1 MAIRLKIEEKKQ
13 ETTPIEPAASLIPA
27 CLAGDARARETLA
40 RWCLPKVRRT
50 VMLTYGAGPDADD
63 LSQIAIARVFQRLD
77 SYRGDA
83 LFYTW
88 VDRITVNVVRDH
100 YRSYKSRSTW
110 ETFSA
115 FMSDLTAK
123 TEPEEEFGRY
133 ELMDRLSKHLR
144 NIKMERRI
152 PLVLYLAQGYTA
164 PEIADMLGLSPE
176 AVKKRLQRGRR
187 ELLGLVRKDPNLLEM
202 MGVRRQ

>member
-1 MAIRLKIEEKKQ
+1 MANRLNILEKKQ
-13 ETTPIEPAASLIPA
+13 ETTPIEPAASLVPY
-27 CLAGDARARETLA
+27 CLAGNEKARETLA

-50 VMLTYGAGPDADD
+50 VMLTYGTGPDADD

-100 YRSYKSRSTW
+100 YRSHKSRSIW

-115 FMSDLTAK
+115 LMSDLTTK

-133 ELMDRLSKHLR
+133 ELMERLSKHLSHIR
-144 NIKMERRI
+144 LERRI

-164 PEIADMLGLSPE
+164 PEIADMLGLSSE

-187 ELLGLVRKDPNLLEM
+187 ELLGLIRKDPNLLEIM
-202 MGVRRQ
+202 DVRKR